1 MKRWIFCCLSLLLVG
16 TALAQTPADSVSRSE
31 AIDSV
36 VVTAR
41 KPLMIYKQT
50 GNIAVNIEQLKYAP
64 LFAGEKDIF
73 KFLQLLPGVSA
84 GKDGMSG
91 LLVRG
96 GSNDQTLILYD
107 DVPIYNQAH
116 AYGILSIFSGETVQ
130 SAEVSKGYISPAY
143 GSRLSALTQIRTRD
157 GDRQDH
163 RQSLTVGT
171 LSLAGTVD
179 GPIVRNKGS
188 YLVSARYFFPE
199 AVLALVGNAVRFGF
213 YDLTGKL
220 SYDIHPDHTLSLGVY
235 SGDDHMANKE
245 DYARNEYGW
254 GNTTASLRLESR
266 WNDNLRS
273 SVVAYY
279 TYLQNRQ
286 ESEYEDDDF
295 KNWGK
300 TTYKTHE
307 FGARLTFDQR
317 LIKAWSLE
325 YGANISH
332 QRFMPMHSKG
342 YVNGQHKERG
352 YSSEQLVSVAIPSNS
367 SLTDCRF
374 VCPDGPTA
382 VSGALFLNNRF
393 QWGGWRADVGIRGA
407 MYDNSEQT
415 RFAVEPRA
423 QLAYDFGNDNA
434 IWLSGTIN
442 SQALVQYNRYY
453 YSMPIDFWTPFR
465 DGKLQHAWQVA
476 LGGRARL
483 RENLTL
489 SLEGYYKRM
498 RNLPLIYDS
507 DDFLLGRGGFVYG
520 TGRAW
525 GLEIMLQRQTE
536 RLSLTVSYTY
546 TNSRRSSEGVSYPF
560 EYDVPHDFNTFL
572 SYDVL
577 KRPGRRHT
585 FTFNMSWRSGLPYR
599 LTNESYPDT
608 NGNPIVGITA
618 YPSMRM
624 RNYFRSDISY
634 NMERRKRNGVRN
646 WQFSII
652 NWTWHKNPVC
662 IYPYQGTYKATV
674 LVPIMPSVS
683 YTRTFGK

>member
-220 SYDIHPDHTLSLGVY
+220 SYDIHPGHTLSLGVY
-235 SGDDHMANKE
+235 SGDDHMTNKE

-266 WNDNLRS
+266 WSDNLRS
-273 SVVAYY
+273 SIVAYY

-317 LIKAWSLE
+317 LTRAWSLD

-352 YSSEQLVSVAIPSNS
+352 YSSEQL
-367 SLTDCRF
+367 
-374 VCPDGPTA
+374 

-442 SQALVQYNRYY
+442 SQVLVQYNRYY

>member
-179 GPIVRNKGS
+179 GPIVQNKGS

-352 YSSEQLVSVAIPSNS
+352 YSSEQL
-367 SLTDCRF
+367 
-374 VCPDGPTA
+374 

>member
-16 TALAQTPADSVSRSE
+16 AALAQTPADSVSRSE

-220 SYDIHPDHTLSLGVY
+220 SYDIHPGHTLSLGVY
-235 SGDDHMANKE
+235 SGDDHMTNKE

-266 WNDNLRS
+266 WSDNLRS
-273 SVVAYY
+273 SIVAYY

-317 LIKAWSLE
+317 LTRAWSLD

-352 YSSEQLVSVAIPSNS
+352 YSSEQL
-367 SLTDCRF
+367 
-374 VCPDGPTA
+374 

>member
-220 SYDIHPDHTLSLGVY
+220 SYDIHPGHTLSLGVY
-235 SGDDHMANKE
+235 SGDDHMTNKE

-266 WNDNLRS
+266 WSDNLRS
-273 SVVAYY
+273 SIVAYY

-317 LIKAWSLE
+317 LTRAWSLD

-342 YVNGQHKERG
+342 YVNAQHKERG
-352 YSSEQLVSVAIPSNS
+352 YSSEQL
-367 SLTDCRF
+367 
-374 VCPDGPTA
+374 

>member
-1 MKRWIFCCLSLLLVG
+1 MRKLLAGCLALCIPALL
-16 TALAQTPADSVSRSE
+16 TAQTPADSISRTE

-41 KPLMIYKQT
+41 RPLMVYKQT
-50 GNIAVNIEQLKYAP
+50 GNIAVDIEQLKYAP

-143 GSRLSALTQIRTRD
+143 GSRLSAMTQIRTRE
-157 GDRQDH
+157 GDRRNH

-171 LSLAGTVD
+171 LSLAGTLD
-179 GPIVRNKGS
+179 GPIKRDKGS
-188 YLVSARYFFPE
+188 YLISARYFFPE
-199 AVLALVGNAVRFGF
+199 AVLAIADNDIRYGF
-213 YDLTGKL
+213 NDITGKL
-220 SYDIHPDHTLSLGVY
+220 TYDIHRNHTLSLGVY
-235 SGDDHMANKE
+235 SGDDHMKNKE
-245 DYARNEYGW
+245 DHAENGFGW

-286 ESEYEDDDF
+286 ETEFKDDGF
-295 KNWGK
+295 SNWGK
-300 TTYKTHE
+300 TTFKTHE
-307 FGARLTFDQR
+307 FGARMTFDQR
-317 LIKAWSLE
+317 LSRVWSLE
-325 YGANISH
+325 YGATFSH
-332 QRFMPMHSKG
+332 QRFEPMHTKSII
-342 YVNGQHKERG
+342 NGQHKDRG
-352 YSSEQLVSVAIPSNS
+352 YSSEL
-367 SLTDCRF
+367 L
-374 VCPDGPTA
+374 

-393 QWGGWRADVGIRGA
+393 QWGGWRADVGVRGA
-407 MYDNSEQT
+407 AYDNSEQT
-415 RFAVEPRA
+415 RYAVEPRA
-423 QLAYDFGNDNA
+423 QLSYDFGRDNSV
-434 IWLSGTIN
+434 WLSGTIN
-442 SQALVQYNRYY
+442 SQALVQFNRYY

-465 DGKLQHAWQVA
+465 DGRLQHAWQVS
-476 LGGRARL
+476 LGGRAKL
-483 RENLTL
+483 HENLTL
-489 SLEGYYKRM
+489 SVEGYYKRM

-507 DDFLLGRGGFVYG
+507 DDFLLNNGGFIYG
-520 TGRAW
+520 TGRAF
-525 GLEIMLQRQTE
+525 GIEAMLQYQTE
-536 RLSLTVSYTY
+536 RLSLTASYTY
-546 TNSRRSSEGVSYPF
+546 TDSRRRSDGVTYPF
-560 EYDVPHDFNTFL
+560 EYDVPHDFNAFV
-572 SYDVL
+572 SYDVV
-577 KRPGRRHT
+577 KRPGRKHT
-585 FTFNMSWRSGLPYR
+585 FSLNVAWRSGLPYR

-608 NGNPIVGITA
+608 DGNPIIGITA
-618 YPSMRM
+618 YPTMRM
-624 RNYFRSDISY
+624 RNYFRADVSY

-652 NWTWHKNPVC
+652 NATWHKNPVS
-662 IYPYQGTYKATV
+662 IYPYRGSYKATV
-674 LVPIMPSVS
+674 LIPIMPSVS

>member
-220 SYDIHPDHTLSLGVY
+220 SYDIHPGHTLSLGVY
-235 SGDDHMANKE
+235 SGDDHMTNKE

-266 WNDNLRS
+266 WSDNLRS
-273 SVVAYY
+273 SIVAYY

-317 LIKAWSLE
+317 LTRAWSLD

-352 YSSEQLVSVAIPSNS
+352 YSSEQL
-367 SLTDCRF
+367 
-374 VCPDGPTA
+374 

-560 EYDVPHDFNTFL
+560 EYGVPHDFNTFL

>member
-143 GSRLSALTQIRTRD
+143 GSRLSALTQIRARD

-220 SYDIHPDHTLSLGVY
+220 SYDIHPGHTLSLGVY
-235 SGDDHMANKE
+235 SGDDHMTNKE

-266 WNDNLRS
+266 WSDNLRS
-273 SVVAYY
+273 SIVAYY

-317 LIKAWSLE
+317 LTRAWSLD

-352 YSSEQLVSVAIPSNS
+352 YSSEQL
-367 SLTDCRF
+367 
-374 VCPDGPTA
+374 

>member
-220 SYDIHPDHTLSLGVY
+220 SYDIHPGHTLSLGVY
-235 SGDDHMANKE
+235 SGDDHMTNKE

-266 WNDNLRS
+266 WSDNLRS
-273 SVVAYY
+273 SIVAYY

-317 LIKAWSLE
+317 LTRAWSLD

-352 YSSEQLVSVAIPSNS
+352 YSSEQL
-367 SLTDCRF
+367 
-374 VCPDGPTA
+374 

-453 YSMPIDFWTPFR
+453 YSMPIDFWTPVR

>member
-220 SYDIHPDHTLSLGVY
+220 SYDIHPDHPLSLGVY

-352 YSSEQLVSVAIPSNS
+352 YSSEQL
-367 SLTDCRF
+367 
-374 VCPDGPTA
+374 

>member
-16 TALAQTPADSVSRSE
+16 TALDQTPADSVSRSE

-220 SYDIHPDHTLSLGVY
+220 SYDIHPGHTLSLGVY
-235 SGDDHMANKE
+235 SGDDHMTNKE

-266 WNDNLRS
+266 WSDNLRS
-273 SVVAYY
+273 SIVAYY

-317 LIKAWSLE
+317 LTRAWSLD

-352 YSSEQLVSVAIPSNS
+352 YSSEQL
-367 SLTDCRF
+367 
-374 VCPDGPTA
+374 

>member
-1 MKRWIFCCLSLLLVG
+1 MRKLLAGCLALCIPALL
-16 TALAQTPADSVSRSE
+16 TAQTPADSISRTE

-41 KPLMIYKQT
+41 RPLMVYKQT
-50 GNIAVNIEQLKYAP
+50 GNIAVDIEQLKYAP

-143 GSRLSALTQIRTRD
+143 GSRLSAMTQIRTRE
-157 GDRQDH
+157 GDRRNH

-171 LSLAGTVD
+171 LSLAGTLD
-179 GPIVRNKGS
+179 GPIKRDKGS
-188 YLVSARYFFPE
+188 YLISARYFFPE
-199 AVLALVGNAVRFGF
+199 AVLAIADNDIRYGF
-213 YDLTGKL
+213 NDITGKL
-220 SYDIHPDHTLSLGVY
+220 TYDIHRNHTLSLGVY
-235 SGDDHMANKE
+235 SGDDHMKNKE
-245 DYARNEYGW
+245 DHAENGFGW

-286 ESEYEDDDF
+286 ETEFKDDGF
-295 KNWGK
+295 SNWGK
-300 TTYKTHE
+300 TTFKTHE
-307 FGARLTFDQR
+307 FGARMTFDQR
-317 LIKAWSLE
+317 LSRVWSLE
-325 YGANISH
+325 YGATFSH
-332 QRFMPMHSKG
+332 QRFEPMHTKSII
-342 YVNGQHKERG
+342 NGQHKDRG
-352 YSSEQLVSVAIPSNS
+352 YSSEL
-367 SLTDCRF
+367 L
-374 VCPDGPTA
+374 

-393 QWGGWRADVGIRGA
+393 QWGGWRADVGVRGA
-407 MYDNSEQT
+407 AYDNSEQT
-415 RFAVEPRA
+415 RYAVEPRA
-423 QLAYDFGNDNA
+423 QLSYDFGRDNA
-434 IWLSGTIN
+434 VWLSGTIN
-442 SQALVQYNRYY
+442 SQALVQFNRYY

-465 DGKLQHAWQVA
+465 DGRLQHAWQVS
-476 LGGRARL
+476 LGGRAKL
-483 RENLTL
+483 HENLTL
-489 SLEGYYKRM
+489 SVEGYYKRM

-507 DDFLLGRGGFVYG
+507 DVFLLSNGGFIYG
-520 TGRAW
+520 TGRAF
-525 GLEIMLQRQTE
+525 GIEAMLQYQTE
-536 RLSLTVSYTY
+536 RLSLTASYTY
-546 TNSRRSSEGVSYPF
+546 TDSRRRSDGVTYPF
-560 EYDVPHDFNTFL
+560 EYDVPHDFNAFV
-572 SYDVL
+572 SYDVV
-577 KRPGRRHT
+577 KRPGRKHT
-585 FTFNMSWRSGLPYR
+585 FSLNVAWRSGLPYR

-608 NGNPIVGITA
+608 DGNPIIGITA
-618 YPSMRM
+618 YPTMRM
-624 RNYFRSDISY
+624 RNYFRADVSY

-652 NWTWHKNPVC
+652 NATWHKNPVS
-662 IYPYQGTYKATV
+662 IYPYRGSYKATV
-674 LVPIMPSVS
+674 LIPIMPSVS

>member
-1 MKRWIFCCLSLLLVG
+1 M
-16 TALAQTPADSVSRSE
+16 
-31 AIDSV
+31 
-36 VVTAR
+36 
-41 KPLMIYKQT
+41 
-50 GNIAVNIEQLKYAP
+50 
-64 LFAGEKDIF
+64 AG
-73 KFLQLLPGVSA
+73 
-84 GKDGMSG
+84 
-91 LLVRG
+91 
-96 GSNDQTLILYD
+96 
-107 DVPIYNQAH
+107 
-116 AYGILSIFSGETVQ
+116 
-130 SAEVSKGYISPAY
+130 
-143 GSRLSALTQIRTRD
+143 
-157 GDRQDH
+157 
-163 RQSLTVGT
+163 
-171 LSLAGTVD
+171 
-179 GPIVRNKGS
+179 
-188 YLVSARYFFPE
+188 
-199 AVLALVGNAVRFGF
+199 
-213 YDLTGKL
+213 
-220 SYDIHPDHTLSLGVY
+220 
-235 SGDDHMANKE
+235 
-245 DYARNEYGW
+245 
-254 GNTTASLRLESR
+254 
-266 WNDNLRS
+266 
-273 SVVAYY
+273 
-279 TYLQNRQ
+279 
-286 ESEYEDDDF
+286 
-295 KNWGK
+295 
-300 TTYKTHE
+300 
-307 FGARLTFDQR
+307 GARR
-317 LIKAWSLE
+317 
-325 YGANISH
+325 
-332 QRFMPMHSKG
+332 P
-342 YVNGQHKERG
+342 
-352 YSSEQLVSVAIPSNS
+352 
-367 SLTDCRF
+367 
-374 VCPDGPTA
+374 GP
-382 VSGALFLNNRF
+382 
-393 QWGGWRADVGIRGA
+393 
-407 MYDNSEQT
+407 
-415 RFAVEPRA
+415 
-423 QLAYDFGNDNA
+423 
-434 IWLSGTIN
+434 
-442 SQALVQYNRYY
+442 
-453 YSMPIDFWTPFR
+453 
-465 DGKLQHAWQVA
+465 
-476 LGGRARL
+476 L

>member
-1 MKRWIFCCLSLLLVG
+1 MRKLLAGCLALCIPALL
-16 TALAQTPADSVSRSE
+16 TAQTPADSISRTE

-41 KPLMIYKQT
+41 RPLMVYKQT
-50 GNIAVNIEQLKYAP
+50 GNIAVDIEQLKYAP

-143 GSRLSALTQIRTRD
+143 GSRLSAMTQIRTRE
-157 GDRQDH
+157 GDRRNH

-171 LSLAGTVD
+171 LSLAGTLD
-179 GPIVRNKGS
+179 GPIKRDKGS
-188 YLVSARYFFPE
+188 YLISARYFFPE
-199 AVLALVGNAVRFGF
+199 AVLAIADNDIRYGF
-213 YDLTGKL
+213 NDITGKL
-220 SYDIHPDHTLSLGVY
+220 TYDIHRNHTLSLGVY
-235 SGDDHMANKE
+235 SGDDHMKNKE
-245 DYARNEYGW
+245 DHAENGFGW

-286 ESEYEDDDF
+286 ETEFKDDGF
-295 KNWGK
+295 SNRGK
-300 TTYKTHE
+300 TTFKTHE
-307 FGARLTFDQR
+307 FGARMTFDQR
-317 LIKAWSLE
+317 LSRVWSLE
-325 YGANISH
+325 YGATFSH
-332 QRFMPMHSKG
+332 QRFEPMHTKSII
-342 YVNGQHKERG
+342 NGQHKDRG
-352 YSSEQLVSVAIPSNS
+352 YSSEL
-367 SLTDCRF
+367 L
-374 VCPDGPTA
+374 

-393 QWGGWRADVGIRGA
+393 QWGGWRADVGVRGA
-407 MYDNSEQT
+407 VYDNSEQT
-415 RFAVEPRA
+415 KYAVEPRA
-423 QLAYDFGNDNA
+423 QLSYDFGRDNA
-434 IWLSGTIN
+434 VWLSGTIN
-442 SQALVQYNRYY
+442 SQALVQFNRYY

-465 DGKLQHAWQVA
+465 DGRLQHAWQVS
-476 LGGRARL
+476 LGGRAKL
-483 RENLTL
+483 HENLTL
-489 SLEGYYKRM
+489 SVEGYYKRM

-507 DDFLLGRGGFVYG
+507 DDFLLSNGGFIYG
-520 TGRAW
+520 TGRAF
-525 GLEIMLQRQTE
+525 GIEAMLQYQTE
-536 RLSLTVSYTY
+536 RLSLTASYTY
-546 TNSRRSSEGVSYPF
+546 TDSRRRSDGVTYPF
-560 EYDVPHDFNTFL
+560 EYDVPHDFNAFV
-572 SYDVL
+572 SYDVV
-577 KRPGRRHT
+577 KRPGRKHT
-585 FTFNMSWRSGLPYR
+585 FSLNVAWRSGLPYR

-608 NGNPIVGITA
+608 DGNPIIGITA
-618 YPSMRM
+618 YPTMRM
-624 RNYFRSDISY
+624 RNYFRADVSY

-652 NWTWHKNPVC
+652 NATWHKNPVS
-662 IYPYQGTYKATV
+662 IYPYRGSYKATV
-674 LVPIMPSVS
+674 LIPIMPSVS

>member
-107 DVPIYNQAH
+107 DVPIYNRAH

-220 SYDIHPDHTLSLGVY
+220 SYDIHPGHTLSLGVY
-235 SGDDHMANKE
+235 SGDDHMTNKE

-266 WNDNLRS
+266 WSDNLRS
-273 SVVAYY
+273 SIVAYY

-317 LIKAWSLE
+317 LTRAWSLD

-352 YSSEQLVSVAIPSNS
+352 YSSEQL
-367 SLTDCRF
+367 
-374 VCPDGPTA
+374 

>member
-220 SYDIHPDHTLSLGVY
+220 SYDIHPGHTLSLGVY
-235 SGDDHMANKE
+235 SGDDHMTNKE

-317 LIKAWSLE
+317 LTRAWSLD

-352 YSSEQLVSVAIPSNS
+352 YSSEQL
-367 SLTDCRF
+367 
-374 VCPDGPTA
+374 

>member
-220 SYDIHPDHTLSLGVY
+220 SYDIHPGHTLSLGGY
-235 SGDDHMANKE
+235 SGDDHMTNKE

-266 WNDNLRS
+266 WSDNLRS
-273 SVVAYY
+273 SIVAYY

-317 LIKAWSLE
+317 LTRAWSLD

-352 YSSEQLVSVAIPSNS
+352 YSSEQL
-367 SLTDCRF
+367 
-374 VCPDGPTA
+374 

-498 RNLPLIYDS
+498 SNLPLIYDS

>member
-220 SYDIHPDHTLSLGVY
+220 SYDIHPGHTLSLGVY
-235 SGDDHMANKE
+235 SGDDHMTNKE

-266 WNDNLRS
+266 WSDNLRS
-273 SVVAYY
+273 SIVAYY

-317 LIKAWSLE
+317 LTRAWSLD

-352 YSSEQLVSVAIPSNS
+352 YSSEQL
-367 SLTDCRF
+367 
-374 VCPDGPTA
+374 

-560 EYDVPHDFNTFL
+560 EYDVPHAFTTFL
-572 SYDVL
+572 RYAVL